1 VAFPTPGDELNRPAQ
16 GRTPAQSTIMDDKER
31 LEDELR
37 EAARRIQEL
46 DDERELTELRKL
58 PQARMYFE
66 AAQWGFDELL
76 TKKLQGRAFQLYLI
90 GILASLRAV
99 QHSLRDH
106 DSKLSDEHKRVV
118 DEWWKATP
126 LSTPELDFIR
136 TSRDLLLK
144 RGTFN
149 SYAIVSESSI
159 GEGPNRE
166 ITSTGYELAYYDE
179 AGKRHDLEE
188 AIRGAINWCDR
199 ELTAIEKKLPP

>member
-1 VAFPTPGDELNRPAQ
+1 MEP
-16 GRTPAQSTIMDDKER
+16 
-31 LEDELR
+31 
-37 EAARRIQEL
+37 
-46 DDERELTELRKL
+46 RELPKL
-58 PQARMYFE
+58 QARTYLK
-66 AAQWGFDELL
+66 AALWGFDELL
-76 TKKLQGRAFQLYLI
+76 TKRLQGRAFHLYLI

-99 QHSLRDH
+99 QHSLKSH
-106 DSKLSDEHKRVV
+106 DSTLSDEHKRVV

-149 SYAIVSESSI
+149 GYAIVSESSI

-179 AGKRHDLEE
+179 AGTRHDLEE

-199 ELTAIEKKLPP
+199 ELTAIEEKLPPVYDPDPE